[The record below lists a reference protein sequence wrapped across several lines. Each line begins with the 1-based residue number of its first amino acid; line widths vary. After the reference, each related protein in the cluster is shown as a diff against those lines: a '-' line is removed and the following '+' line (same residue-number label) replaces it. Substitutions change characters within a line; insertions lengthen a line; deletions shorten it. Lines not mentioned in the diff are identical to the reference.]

1 MSANVI
7 LDVGHVSK
15 IYGQQQKLFDR
26 IKGRPAEGVRAV
38 SDVSFSI
45 AYGQTMGLVGESG
58 CGKST
63 IARLVSGLIEPTSG
77 KVELSS
83 TPGKVVKPRLQMIF
97 QDPFTSLN
105 GRWTIARSIAEP
117 IVVHGLRNGKPAIR
131 ARVDELLEMV
141 GLAASDGEKY
151 PQEFSGGQRQRICIA
166 RALAGEPDF
175 LILDEPT
182 SALDV
187 SVQAQVLQLLRDLQT
202 RLNLTSLFIT
212 HNLSVVRIMADRIGV
227 MYLGELIEEAPAAT
241 LFESPKHPYTR
252 LLIDAAPSM
261 DVEDRDLHPIRGEL
275 PSPSSPPRGCRF
287 HTRCPFVQP
296 KCRDETP
303 MAHTRSDGGMF
314 RCHFDLDLGQ
324 AGKPVRSSLADD
336 LSMSL

>member
-1 MSANVI
+1 MSTDVI
-7 LDVGHVSK
+7 LKVAHVSK
-15 IYGQQQKLFDR
+15 VYGQQQRLIDKL
-26 IKGRPAEGVRAV
+26 KGQPAQGVRAV

-45 AYGQTMGLVGESG
+45 VHGQTMGLVGESG

-63 IARLVSGLIEPTSG
+63 IARLVSGLVQPTEGQIE
-77 KVELSS
+77 LAS
-83 TPGKVVKPRLQMIF
+83 TPGKTVRPRLQMIF

-105 GRWTIARSIAEP
+105 GRWTIERSIAEP
-117 IVVHGLRNGKPAIR
+117 IIVHGLRTSKAAIR

-141 GLAASDGEKY
+141 GLSSGDREKY

-187 SVQAQVLQLLRDLQT
+187 SVQAQVLNLLRDLQA

-227 MYLGELIEEAPAAT
+227 MYLGELVEEAPAAT
-241 LFESPKHPYTR
+241 LFEKPQHPYTR
-252 LLIDAAPSM
+252 LLIDAAPGM
-261 DVEDRDLHPIRGEL
+261 DVEDRALHPILGEL
-275 PSPSSPPRGCRF
+275 PSPSSPPQGCRF

-296 KCRDETP
+296 KCRTDAPEARP
-303 MAHTRSDGGMF
+303 RPDGGMF
-314 RCHFDLDLGQ
+314 RCHFNLELGQ
-324 AGKPVRSSLADD
+324 GGKAAGSSLANE
-336 LSMSL
+336 LSLSA